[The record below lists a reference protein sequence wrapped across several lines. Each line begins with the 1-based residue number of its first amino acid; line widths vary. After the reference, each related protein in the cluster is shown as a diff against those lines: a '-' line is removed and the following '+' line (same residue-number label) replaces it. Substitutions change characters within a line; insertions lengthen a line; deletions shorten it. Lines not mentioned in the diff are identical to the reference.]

1 MNAKLKTACPIL
13 TVIVSLV
20 FPILANS
27 QAVTSTVQLDLAWVD
42 EPFFNPCALGGQGEW
57 MIVNNRVHGVIHVT
71 TIGNKIHT
79 KAHYQPQV
87 QEAVGQTTGDT
98 YHGGGVTQWEE
109 NYIADSF
116 PYTLTWISYGLFVG
130 PGRGNNLYLVD
141 KYHITVD
148 ANGEVS
154 VEHSMLDTICR

>member
-1 MNAKLKTACPIL
+1 MNAKPKTACPIL
-13 TVIVSLV
+13 TVIVFLV
-20 FPILANS
+20 FPIIANS

-42 EPFFNPCALGGQGEW
+42 APFFNPCALGGQGEW
-57 MIVNNRVHGVIHVT
+57 MIGNGRVHGVLHVT
-71 TIGNKIHT
+71 TIGNKIRT
-79 KAHYQPQV
+79 KVHYNQQGL
-87 QEAVGQTTGDT
+87 EAVGQTTGDT
-98 YHGGGVTQWEE
+98 YQVGGVTQWEE

-116 PYTLTWISYGLFVG
+116 PYTLTYINYGVFAG